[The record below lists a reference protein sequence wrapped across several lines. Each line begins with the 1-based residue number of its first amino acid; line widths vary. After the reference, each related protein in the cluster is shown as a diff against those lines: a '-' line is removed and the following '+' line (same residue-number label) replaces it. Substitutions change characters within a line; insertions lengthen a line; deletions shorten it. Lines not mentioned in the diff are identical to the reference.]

1 MNAAVLEEPP
11 CVCEVY
17 ADCVRLRRQRG
28 VTDEVYIH
36 RIDSSGSSS
45 NGEKPSLQLSPS
57 PPAAAA
63 GGDQRVCLER
73 LSCWGAFGVFL
84 EPQGGYL
91 LLVETADRVAQ
102 LGAAQIL
109 NIKSFRAI
117 DLRLPIQQQQQQQQH
132 EQQQRWAS
140 HTRQLRRP
148 LRLRLGDAVAAEVSV
163 TTLRPVSDLETPRAN
178 TSNSSNSSSSNSSSS
193 KSSSS
198 SSGSGNEDSPYLPW
212 LFEALAMG
220 GFFCSLTVDLTV
232 SLQRALQ
239 QAAVSPPVPAA
250 AAAQSRGDEDDGDR
264 FLWNRLLLLPLQE
277 HAKTLGLRAIQGY
290 EVSPLL
296 YVGFGGLHSS
306 STSLLQLLLISRRD
320 TIRLGAR
327 YHSRG
332 LDLDGGASNFVE
344 TEQLLLRYYHD
355 PLPSYIAPSTPGDS
369 KSSSSSS
376 SSSSGSDSSADNGG
390 SSKGEDGGSSRSTW
404 RLEIFGFVQVR
415 GSIPLLWKQE
425 PSLSW
430 APPPQINVSQELN
443 NIAAKK
449 HFSGLVARYG
459 EVEAVNLI
467 DKKGWQ
473 RRQSK
478 QLKQQQQ
485 RQQEV
490 LNCQALFCMQLLGE
504 AMEEALRPLQG
515 VRFLWFDFHAECR
528 RMQWGRLSKLLLQL
542 QSRLDQQGFLRVVLQ
557 PEETAAPQ
565 AATSSSV
572 TCPVPGWRVLHV
584 YRQQKGVLRT
594 NCVDCLDRTN
604 VVESVFARSVLHK
617 QLQAVSC
624 PPPAVAAAAAPAVTA
639 AADAVEPFTPLMV
652 SPTAEETFRALWTA
666 NADALSI
673 LYSGTPA
680 LKTDFTRTGKRS
692 TWGAIMD
699 TKNSCCRY
707 FINNFSDGFKE
718 DCLALCTSPK
728 LRLPQQPPQGPAGLG
743 FVVAEYLLLLL
754 LVTLAVPALL
764 QAVMLLHATGA
775 ATTRLMLWPASCL
788 LSSGLLFPALLQS
801 LPLPRVMQP
810 VGGKAEEG
818 FFLGFL
824 FEALAFAGGCLLV
837 LLCLVLGGVAYVHS
851 RRKACISLPLLKEQ
865 QQQQEQEQ
873 QQQPDQGQ
881 QPHLTKRK
889 KVPP

>member
-1 MNAAVLEEPP
+1 MDAAVLEEPP

-17 ADCVRLRRQRG
+17 ADCVRLKRQRD
-28 VTDEVYIH
+28 VTDEVYIQ
-36 RIDSSGSSS
+36 RIDSSSSS
-45 NGEKPSLQLSPS
+45 GERPSLRLSSS

-63 GGDQRVCLER
+63 GGDPRRCLGRV
-73 LSCWGAFGVFL
+73 SCWGAFGVFL
-84 EPQGGYL
+84 EPTGGYL
-91 LLVETADRVAQ
+91 LLVEAADRVAQ
-102 LGAAQIL
+102 LGTAQIL
-109 NIKSFRAI
+109 GIKSFRAV
-117 DLRLPIQQQQQQQQH
+117 DLRLPSQQEQQQQQQQQQH
-132 EQQQRWAS
+132 PKLEQQRWAV
-140 HTRQLRRP
+140 HMRQLRRP

-163 TTLRPVSDLETPRAN
+163 TTLRPVSVLEAPSAST
-178 TSNSSNSSSSNSSSS
+178 SSSNSSSS
-193 KSSSS
+193 
-198 SSGSGNEDSPYLPW
+198 SGNGDEDSPYLPW

-220 GFFCSLTVDLTV
+220 GFFCSLSVDLTV
-232 SLQRALQ
+232 SLQHALQ
-239 QAAVSPPVPAA
+239 QAAVSPPVAA
-250 AAAQSRGDEDDGDR
+250 ATAAQNRGEQANGDR
-264 FLWNRLLLLPLQE
+264 FFWNRLLLLPLQE
-277 HAKTLGLRAIQGY
+277 HAKTLGLRAIQG
-290 EVSPLL
+290 

-332 LDLDGGASNFVE
+332 LDLEGGASNFVE

-376 SSSSGSDSSADNGG
+376 SSDGSSASDG

-404 RLEIFGFVQVR
+404 RLEVFGFVQVR
-415 GSIPLLWKQE
+415 GSIPLLWKQ
-425 PSLSW
+425 PPTLSNSGATRGRSSPQARFLMCCRSW

-473 RRQSK
+473 R
-478 QLKQQQQ
+478 
-485 RQQEV
+485 
-490 LNCQALFCMQLLGE
+490 LLGE

-542 QSRLDQQGFLRVVLQ
+542 QPRLEQQGFLRVVLQ
-557 PEETAAPQ
+557 PEETVAPQ
-565 AATSSSV
+565 TESNAMVSR
-572 TCPVPGWRVLHV
+572 PVSGWRVLHV

-617 QLQAVSC
+617 QLQAISS
-624 PPPAVAAAAAPAVTA
+624 PPPTVAAAAAPAVIA

-652 SPTAEETFRALWTA
+652 SPTAEETFRSLWTA

-692 TWGAIMD
+692 TWGAVMD

-718 DCLALCTSPK
+718 DCLALCTSQR
-728 LRLPQQPPQGPAGLG
+728 LQLPQRPPKGPVGLG
-743 FVVAEYLLLLL
+743 FVVAEYMLLLL

-764 QAVMLLHATGA
+764 QAVTLLHAAGA
-775 ATTRLMLWPASCL
+775 ATTRLVLWPAGCL

-801 LPLPRVMQP
+801 LRLPRVLQP
-810 VGGKAEEG
+810 QGGKDDDAQGRLYEEG
-818 FFLGFL
+818 FPFRFL
-824 FEALAFAGGCLLV
+824 FEAFAFAGGCLLV
-837 LLCLVLGGVAYVHS
+837 LLCVVLGGLVYVHS
-851 RRKACISLPLLKEQ
+851 RRKSCISSPLLTQQ

-873 QQQPDQGQ
+873 QQQPEQDHQ
-881 QPHLTKRK
+881 QQLARRK
-889 KVPP
+889 KAPP